1 LTAASAAQATGLHV
15 NVARHHLDK
24 LAAAGHLIIRL
35 DRAPKA
41 GRPSKRYEYTNNDG
55 GFEFPTRRDDLLGIL
70 LGRALDRLPK
80 EDVAKLADEVC
91 FEYGFDLA
99 AEIDPSEAK
108 ESLKAAVA
116 TVAETLTSHGFAA
129 RIEDSDGQ
137 LRITSD
143 HCPFGQVAIDNP
155 ILCAIDGGLVRGML
169 AGLHGHSDPQ
179 LEESTPMGHSS
190 CPTSL

>member
-1 LTAASAAQATGLHV
+1 MTAASAAQATGLHV

-99 AEIDPSEAK
+99 A
-108 ESLKAAVA
+108 VA

-129 RIEDSDGQ
+129 IIEDSDGQ

-155 ILCAIDGGLVRGML
+155 ILFAIDGGLVRGML